1 MADITQDLKQT
12 ILLQQDVALTLKSDS
27 FALSKIEDLPTHRSR
42 ALDSCF
48 RATIGIFA
56 ANRNPQDSEVFD
68 TFSGMAP
75 RVLSTIPYL
84 DVLWAEVAHDHLT
97 IDYVHR
103 TGNSNGYKLK
113 VLKLALGG
121 TDPETAE
128 IWVQKLLDHSYGSA
142 KRQKRI
148 KVLVNPF
155 SGPGKGLKKYQGVVE
170 PIFKAARC
178 AVEMVETQHQGHA
191 GEMMRNL
198 DITAWDAV
206 VCCSG
211 DGLPHEVFNG
221 LAKRPDAKHA
231 LASLAVVQLPCGS
244 GNGMCCSILGTSNL
258 SLATLYAVKGHLQSL
273 DLVSVT
279 QGQTRMLS
287 FLSQN
292 CGMIAECD
300 LATEQLRFLGRYR
313 FIVGFLQRLIL
324 QPRYPC
330 DIALCVDATPSQE
343 SCMEKAC
350 PDDESND
357 IDFSQSPHQGLPP
370 LRFGTISQP
379 VPAGWEVFQHE
390 SLSIIYGG
398 KLPYMDAGSKMFPRA
413 RIDDGHVDVVRVE
426 ADIPRTKKLRVFA
439 RIGDGSYVKNLEVDY
454 RKVVAYRFV
463 PRGKD
468 GYISIDGEKIPFEA
482 FQVEVHN
489 GLGLTLRRP
498 ENAVADLP

>member
-1 MADITQDLKQT
+1 MPNT
-12 ILLQQDVALTLKSDS
+12 IA
-27 FALSKIEDLPTHRSR
+27 
-42 ALDSCF
+42 
-48 RATIGIFA
+48 
-56 ANRNPQDSEVFD
+56 
-68 TFSGMAP
+68 
-75 RVLSTIPYL
+75 YL
-84 DVLWAEVAHDHLT
+84 DVLWAEVSQSHLT
-97 IDYVHR
+97 INYARR
-103 TGNSNGYKLK
+103 TGNSSGYKLEA
-113 VLKLALGG
+113 LELALGG

-128 IWVQKLLDHSYGSA
+128 IWVQKLLDHSYGSS
-142 KRQKRI
+142 KRQKRL

-155 SGPGKGLKKYQGVVE
+155 SGPGKSLKKYQCVVE

-178 AVEMVETQHQGHA
+178 TVEMVETQHQGHA
-191 GEMMRNL
+191 DEMMRNL

-231 LASLAVVQLPCGS
+231 LASIAVAQLPCGS

-258 SLATLYAVKGHLQSL
+258 SLAALYVVKGSQQPL

-313 FIVGFLQRLIL
+313 FIVGFFQRLIL

-330 DIALCVDATPSQE
+330 DVALCVDVTPSE
-343 SCMEKAC
+343 ELCVEKAC
-350 PDDESND
+350 TDEESND

-370 LRFGTISQP
+370 LRFGTINQP
-379 VPAGWEVFQHE
+379 VPAGWEVFRHE
-390 SLSIIYGG
+390 SLSIFYGG
-398 KLPYMDAGSKMFPRA
+398 KLSYMDAGSKIFPQA

-426 ADIPRTKKLRVFA
+426 ANVPRATKLRVFA
-439 RIGDGSYVKNLEVDY
+439 KIGDGSYAENMAVDY
-454 RKVVAYRFV
+454 RKLVAYRFI

-468 GYISIDGEKIPFEA
+468 GYVSIDGERVPFEA
-482 FQVEVHN
+482 FQVEVHD